1 MLLELRGRGYEELRR
16 EFRWRIP
23 PTLNIATVCADRHPP
38 HALALVVVP
47 PNGKAPRNYTFG
59 EVTRLSRQLAN
70 VLRELT
76 IRPGDRVGIVLP
88 QGIEAAIAHLAVYRL
103 GAVALPLSILF
114 GPDALRFRL
123 LDSGARAVVT
133 DDEGAQKIL
142 DLAGELPDLEVILS
156 RGSADRQKP
165 RVVDLWQ
172 SIQSASV
179 TFETIITSSE
189 DPALLIYTSGT
200 TGAPKGAL
208 HAQRVLL
215 GHLPGFEL
223 SHDFF
228 PQPGDLFWTPAD
240 WAWIGGLMDA
250 LLPSWYH
257 GVPVV
262 AAPRRGFDP
271 EWCFWLLAEYRI
283 RNVFL
288 PPTALKMM
296 RQTDARR
303 RNLSLRTVMSGGE
316 VLGAE
321 VLKWGQEV
329 LGVTINEIYGQTEAN
344 YVVGNCAAA
353 WPVRPGS
360 MGRAYPGHDVEILAG
375 DRDPAPPGVVGEIGV
390 RLPDPVAF
398 LGYWR
403 QPEATREKVKDGW
416 LRTGDI
422 AAKDED
428 GYLWYKA
435 RSDDVIISAGYRI
448 GPSEIEECLLRHP
461 AVALA
466 AVIGVPDETR
476 GQAIKA
482 FIVLKEGVVPSSEL
496 EQEIRTFVRKRLA
509 AYQYP
514 RYVEFVSNL
523 PLTTTGKVRRAELRQ
538 AEEQRRRDTR

>member
-1 MLLELRGRGYEELRR
+1 MLLQLRGRGYEEIRR

-23 PTLNIATVCADRHPP
+23 SALNIATVCADRHPG

-47 PNGKAPRNYTFG
+47 PNGRAPRNYTFD
-59 EVTRLSRQLAN
+59 EVTQLSRRLAN

-76 IRPGDRVGIVLP
+76 IRPGDRVGIILP

-123 LDSGARAVVT
+123 QDSGARAVLA
-133 DDEGAQKIL
+133 DDAATEKIL

-156 RGSADRQKP
+156 TRSASRQKP

-172 SIQSASV
+172 SIRSASA
-179 TFETIITSSE
+179 TFQTVSTSSD

-200 TGAPKGAL
+200 TGSPKGAL

-223 SHDFF
+223 SHDFL

-271 EWCFWLLAEYRI
+271 EWCFWLLGEYRI
-283 RNVFL
+283 RNAFL

-296 RQTDARR
+296 RQMGVRR

-360 MGRAYPGHDVEILAG
+360 MGRAYPGHDVEILSRDG
-375 DRDPAPPGVVGEIGV
+375 DPAPPGVVGEIGV

-422 AAKDED
+422 AEKDED

-448 GPSEIEECLLRHP
+448 GPSEVEECLLRHP
-461 AVALA
+461 AVGLA

-482 FIVLKEGVVPSSEL
+482 FVVLKEGVVASSQL
-496 EQEIRTFVRKRLA
+496 EQEIQAFVRKRLA

-514 RYVEFVSNL
+514 RYVQFVSNL
-523 PLTTTGKVRRAELRQ
+523 PLTTTGKVRRAALRQ